1 MRLQREPQQ
10 SWLWRDVSTLI
21 QDFRHDK
28 DTPVM
33 IPAPA
38 LSLVLIAAGGA
49 IGLESPPLPALGKI
63 GQLRGN
69 CF

>member
-21 QDFRHDK
+21 QDFRQDK

-49 IGLESPPLPALGKI
+49 IGLESPPLPALRKI
-63 GQLRGN
+63 DQLRGN